1 VQDGCIESFMIWF
14 ADLVKQSKT
23 QDTLFLQQIDSSLY
37 YTQRVSEIMMRFFC
51 KVVHCLQNNSEHFE
65 VAGK

>member
-1 VQDGCIESFMIWF
+1 
-14 ADLVKQSKT
+14 
-23 QDTLFLQQIDSSLY
+23 
-37 YTQRVSEIMMRFFC
+37 MMRFFC